1 MRWVSTCIVIDA
13 RHCTVHNLVDSPNH
27 PPSPPIGLGKTLQ
40 TISLLAH
47 IKEHEKVTGPSLVIC
62 PLSVL
67 YSWCSELDKWAP
79 DLKYLRLHSSC
90 LDERERQKKAFT
102 EKATS
107 YDVVVT
113 TYDMAKVPSLA
124 SLWSRMHFN
133 YLVLDE
139 GHKIKNGMC
148 TVLDR
153 SIFRPVL
160 YDLDLRVGA
169 HALRISK
176 STITLV
182 PIARLTLTI
191 SGLLLLLILPIR
203 STSRVPHQPG
213 CSPHSLREQAH
224 TDRNASSE

>member
-1 MRWVSTCIVIDA
+1 MLLIVPYIILLA
-13 RHCTVHNLVDSPNH
+13 HPTPPPPRPLSPNIH
-27 PPSPPIGLGKTLQ
+27 TIGLGKTLQ

-90 LDERERQKKAFT
+90 LDEREKQKKAFT

-153 SIFRPVL
+153 SIFRPVS
-160 YDLDLRVGA
+160 YDLDLHVGA

-191 SGLLLLLILPIR
+191 SGLLLLRLILPIR